1 MICQFLESEIILI
14 ELRVINL
21 GLKVPFLLRKGSQS
35 IFLSNN
41 DLSSP
46 SIFVN
51 SNREGENSS
60 SMEGVNDIFD
70 HINIWK
76 IYFKSFKE

>member
-1 MICQFLESEIILI
+1 MICQFLKSEITLI

-21 GLKVPFLLRKGSQS
+21 GLKVSFLLRKGSQR

-41 DLSSP
+41 DFSSP

-60 SMEGVNDIFD
+60 SMEGVNDQYMEDLF
-70 HINIWK
+70 
-76 IYFKSFKE
+76 